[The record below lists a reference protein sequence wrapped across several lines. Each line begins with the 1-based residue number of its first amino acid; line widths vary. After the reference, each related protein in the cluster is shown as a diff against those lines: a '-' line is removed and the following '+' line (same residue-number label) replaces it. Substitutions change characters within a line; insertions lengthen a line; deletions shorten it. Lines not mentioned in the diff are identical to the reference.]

1 MLEFSRHSLARQFLI
16 ASFPVL
22 LIGMLVIG
30 FWVAAKIESSVAQ
43 RIGGVAGMYVDSFI
57 APHVQTLADAPD
69 INDAD
74 RAALAGLLR
83 TSALGEKI
91 IAFKIWR
98 PDGKVLYSNNRALIG
113 RTFAPDEGLSRALQ
127 GDTHSEISDLKDE
140 ENVYEA
146 QEWSRLIETYIPLHA
161 NGKGTVIAAA
171 EFYHSTDEL
180 TREARM
186 AQLTSWL
193 VVIATT
199 AAMYLMLF
207 GLVRRGSK
215 TIDTQ
220 RRDLSDKVFQL
231 TEVVAQNNLLH
242 ERVRRAA
249 ARTTALNEGYLRRLS
264 ADLHDGP
271 GQDMGLALMQLDAL
285 SREELRLK
293 TGEMG
298 KMPESAAFRSAYSA
312 MKSAMAD
319 LRSISAGLLLPDVAE
334 LTPAQ
339 VAARAIR
346 DYEQKSGAKVTLNA
360 QEDETAATMASLP
373 VKITLYRLL
382 QETLSN
388 GFRHATG
395 SPQHVHLRLKDGQLL
410 VEIRDGGRG
419 FDPRAKAPEGHLG
432 LAGMKE
438 RVEILTG
445 VFELDTQ
452 PGHGTT
458 VRVNLPLVVPG
469 TETETP

>member
-57 APHVQTLADAPD
+57 APHVQTLANAPD
-69 INDAD
+69 ISDAD

-98 PDGKVLYSNNRALIG
+98 PDGKVLYSNNPALIG
-113 RTFAPDEGLSRALQ
+113 RTFAPDEGLSNALR

-140 ENVYEA
+140 ENIYEA

-161 NGKGTVIAAA
+161 SGKGTVIAAA

-199 AAMYLMLF
+199 AAMYLVLL

-215 TIDTQ
+215 TINTQ
-220 RRDLSDKVFQL
+220 RRELNEKVYQL
-231 TEVVAQNNLLH
+231 TELVAQNNLLH
-242 ERVRRAA
+242 DRVRRAA

-285 SREELRLK
+285 SREDHHVK
-293 TGEMG
+293 TAEVG
-298 KMPESAAFRSAYSA
+298 KTSQSAAFRSAYSA

-319 LRSISAGLLLPDVAE
+319 LRAISAGLLLPEVAD

-360 QEDETAATMASLP
+360 QEDSEAASLP

-388 GFRHATG
+388 GFRHAPGTA
-395 SPQHVHLRLKDGQLL
+395 QHVQLRMKDGQLL
-410 VEIRDGGRG
+410 VEISDGGQG
-419 FDPRAKAPEGHLG
+419 FDSSAKAPEGHLG

-445 VFELDTQ
+445 TFELDTQ
-452 PGHGTT
+452 PGRGTT